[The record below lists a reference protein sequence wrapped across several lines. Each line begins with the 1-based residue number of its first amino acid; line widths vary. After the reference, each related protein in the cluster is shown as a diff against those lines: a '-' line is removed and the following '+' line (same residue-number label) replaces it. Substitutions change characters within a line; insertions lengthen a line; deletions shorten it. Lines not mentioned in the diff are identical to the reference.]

1 MKIFIQ
7 MGYVT
12 KRKGAKLHVD
22 IDGVAPCGSGAHR
35 IIAEGQLEA
44 DSATKICRRCEQSLH
59 TLMAWRRDD
68 LSRQSFG
75 NPNRRA
81 ELGELDNLLDALD
94 SRTSP
99 QKRDAEQK
107 MLDDIRTNLVNL
119 AQQTN
124 PKPFTMS
131 APQVSDDQTSLF

>member
-12 KRKGAKLHVD
+12 HRRGAKLHVD
-22 IDGVAPCGSGAHR
+22 IDGVASCKSGAHR
-35 IIAEGQLEA
+35 IIAEGQLDA
-44 DSATKICRRCEQSLH
+44 SSATKICRRCERALH
-59 TLMAWRRDD
+59 TLMVWRRDD
-68 LSRQSFG
+68 LSRKSLG
-75 NPNRRA
+75 NPNRRS
-81 ELGELDNLLDALD
+81 ELAELDNLLDALD
-94 SRTSP
+94 SCTSP
-99 QKRDAEQK
+99 QQRDAEQK
-107 MLDDIRTNLVNL
+107 MLDDIRANLVNL

>member
-22 IDGVAPCGSGAHR
+22 IDGVASCKSGGRR
-35 IIAEGQLEA
+35 IIAEAPLEA
-44 DSATKICRRCEQSLH
+44 DSATKICRRCEHALH
-59 TLMAWRRDD
+59 TRMAWRRDD
-68 LSRQSFG
+68 LSRKSLG
-75 NPNRRA
+75 NPRIRA
-81 ELGELDNLLDALD
+81 ERNEMDNLLDALD

-99 QKRDAEQK
+99 QQRDAEQQ
-107 MLDDIRTNLVNL
+107 MLDGIRANLVNL

-124 PKPFTMS
+124 PKPFTMN
-131 APQVSDDQTSLF
+131 APTVSDDQTSLF